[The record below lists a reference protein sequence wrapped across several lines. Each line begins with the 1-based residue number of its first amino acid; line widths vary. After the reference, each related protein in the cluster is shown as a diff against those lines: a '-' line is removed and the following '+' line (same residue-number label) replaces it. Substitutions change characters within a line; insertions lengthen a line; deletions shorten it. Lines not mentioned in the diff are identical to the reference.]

1 MSQVKH
7 FMLVG
12 VGGPLIHYEIF
23 PEYEQSHEALPKF
36 YQDVI
41 LSYNKSKI
49 LSNEDFMK
57 ARINSYGAINTFS

>member
-7 FMLVG
+7 FILCV
-12 VGGPLIHYEIF
+12 VGGSLIHYGIF

-36 YQDVI
+36 CQDVI

-57 ARINSYGAINTFS
+57 ARINLYGAI

>member
-7 FMLVG
+7 FILVG
-12 VGGPLIHYEIF
+12 AGGALIHYEIF

-49 LSNEDFMK
+49 LSNGDFMK
-57 ARINSYGAINTFS
+57 AGIKLYGAI